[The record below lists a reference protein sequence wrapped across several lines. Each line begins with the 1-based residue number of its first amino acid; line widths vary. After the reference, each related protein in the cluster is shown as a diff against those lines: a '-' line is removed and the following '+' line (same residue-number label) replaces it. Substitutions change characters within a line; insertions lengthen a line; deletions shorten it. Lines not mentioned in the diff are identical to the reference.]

1 MRVGLLAALVVGVG
15 LLGLPGLS
23 SAQTVRVAMLPIAVN
38 SSDSET
44 DYLSTGLADMLTA
57 RLEQSGRI
65 VITRLDEDVR
75 DRTDAIKAGEEAGV
89 EFVLFGS
96 YTQFG
101 AGAGAGASL
110 DLRCVKVAGDDS
122 AEPRRVFIQAGSPA
136 EIIPKLGDLSES
148 VTRYLLG
155 TAVST
160 GPQPGV
166 NAAVPPTAAASGL
179 ADLQQRIE
187 ALERVVFSAPVANAT
202 TPSE

>member
-65 VITRLDEDVR
+65 VITRLDEGAR
-75 DRTDAIKAGEEAGV
+75 DRADAIKAGEEAGV

-96 YTQFG
+96 YTQF
-101 AGAGAGASL
+101 GAGASL